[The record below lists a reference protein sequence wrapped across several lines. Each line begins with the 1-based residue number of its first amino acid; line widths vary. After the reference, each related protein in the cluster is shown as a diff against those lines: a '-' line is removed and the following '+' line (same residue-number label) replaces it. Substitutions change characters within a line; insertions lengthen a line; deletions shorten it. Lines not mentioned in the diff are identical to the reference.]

1 MSLTSFVELPDVK
14 ERLHR
19 DVVKPWFRVRSEIK
33 APPLTTSYGL
43 TGTAFDYL
51 LRFYIEKLN
60 PDAKRQPWVAETS
73 LAILALRSPKSA
85 ALRRSRRIVATAK
98 ERYDAYLKTSRME
111 KPGEG
116 LIRAAINLAQLDLVY
131 RIGLVDLR
139 PIDEAVVQDLA
150 VLFSLVHPE
159 DFRAKRVC
167 VLNPT
172 FGSASRLVGGAD
184 ADLFI
189 DGTLIDIKAS
199 KHLSMKRDVFN
210 QLFGYYWLSC
220 IGGVYGCRAKVSAV
234 GVYYAR
240 YGLLHR
246 MTVKSFMDPRRFPTL
261 LRWLKRRAREK
272 FGQPPARPK

>member
-14 ERLHR
+14 ERLRR
-19 DVVKPWFRVRSEIK
+19 DVVKPRFHVRSEIK
-33 APPLTTSYGL
+33 APPLTTNYGL
-43 TGTAFDYL
+43 TGTAFDYV
-51 LRFYIEKLN
+51 LRFYIQKLN
-60 PDAKRQPWVAETS
+60 PAAKQRPWVAEKS
-73 LAILALRSPKSA
+73 LAILAVGSPKST
-85 ALRRSRRIVATAK
+85 ALRRARRILAAAK
-98 ERYDAYLKTSRME
+98 EQYGAYLKDRRMK
-111 KPGEG
+111 KPREE

-139 PIDEAVVQDLA
+139 PVKRAVVHDVAAL
-150 VLFSLVHPE
+150 LSLVRSE

-189 DGTLIDIKAS
+189 DDTLIDIKTS
-199 KHLSMKRDVFN
+199 KDMRLERDVFN

-220 IGGVYGCRAKVSAV
+220 IGGIDGCRAKVTAV

-246 MTVKSFMDPRRFPTL
+246 MAVKSLVDSRLFPTL
-261 LRWLKRRAREK
+261 FRWLERRARKE
-272 FGQPPARPK
+272 FGQPKARLG